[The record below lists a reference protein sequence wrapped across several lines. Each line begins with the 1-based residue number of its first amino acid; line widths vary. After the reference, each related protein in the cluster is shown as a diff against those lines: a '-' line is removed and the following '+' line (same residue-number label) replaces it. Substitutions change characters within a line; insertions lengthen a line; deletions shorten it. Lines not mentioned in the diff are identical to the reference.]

1 MDKKLDNFES
11 FIKNSMESYE
21 TPYSNGAW
29 ESMQEAMSVGAIQAD
44 SFESFVKNSMESHE
58 VPYTSAAWKSFAPL
72 LDKVAVPF
80 YKTKGFIAAVSVVV
94 IAGVAILGLTD
105 NKTESKEDILAQEV
119 SVKKENVAADASI
132 NKAETN
138 NAETVV
144 NVDLNEKTTADVKQY
159 QQTKEITSNN
169 KLVPDVNKEEVN
181 TISGQDNQGLND
193 NPNNE
198 VNPVTD
204 LTPTKDIENANNT
217 PNDNLPSEVKEY
229 VVSFDSKLTFCE
241 GETLTL
247 TPREMLP
254 ELTYQWLLNG
264 KSISKGGTITT
275 TLNTVGENNIDLI
288 AYKNGERVSARTKKI
303 DVKETPQALVSH
315 QEDNYSLINNHSFKL
330 NSSTDKVV
338 WNFGDGESS
347 KEQVAKHTY
356 KKQGKYILNYNVINE
371 AGCSASHN
379 QSIIVKGYYNIREE
393 LFFSP
398 DGDGSLDVF
407 LPEELKQ
414 INKPFEMVIYNRQNK
429 IVYRTNNINNP
440 WDGRDLEGSMVPF
453 GVYVWVINMTNEF
466 GHNEQYKGNVT
477 KASN

>member
-11 FIKNSMESYE
+11 FIKNSMESHE

-29 ESMQEAMSVGAIQAD
+29 ESMQEAMSVGTIQAD
-44 SFESFVKNSMESHE
+44 SFESFVKSSMESHE
-58 VPYTSAAWKSFAPL
+58 VPYNSAAWKSFAPL

-80 YKTKGFIAAVSVVV
+80 YKTKGFIAAVSAVI
-94 IAGVAILGLTD
+94 IAGVVTFGLTD
-105 NKTESKEDILAQEV
+105 NSTESKEDTLAQEV
-119 SVKKENVAADASI
+119 SVKKENVATDVSL
-132 NKAETN
+132 N
-138 NAETVV
+138 NAEANAETAV
-144 NVDLNEKTTADVKQY
+144 NVELKEESAADVEQSL
-159 QQTKEITSNN
+159 QVNETSQNTQ
-169 KLVPDVNKEEVN
+169 LMPDVNKEEVN
-181 TISGQDNQGLND
+181 LVSGQSKDLNN
-193 NPNNE
+193 NPNNDRNSIAD
-198 VNPVTD
+198 VNKVN
-204 LTPTKDIENANNT
+204 DIENANNT
-217 PNDNLPSEVKEY
+217 PNDNLPTEVKEY
-229 VVSFDSKLTFCE
+229 IVSFDTKLSFCE
-241 GETLTL
+241 GEKLTL
-247 TPREMLP
+247 TPREVLS

-264 KSISKGGTITT
+264 KSISKETTITT
-275 TLNTVGENNIDLI
+275 TLSTVGENNIDLI
-288 AYKNGERVSARTKKI
+288 AYKNGVRVSSRAKTINVNEIPKAI
-303 DVKETPQALVSH
+303 VNH

-330 NSSTDKVV
+330 NSSIDRVV

-347 KEQVAKHTY
+347 KEQLANHTY
-356 KKQGKYILNYNVINE
+356 KKQGKYTLSYNVTNQ

-414 INKPFEMVIYNRQNK
+414 INRPFEMVVYNRQNK

-453 GVYVWVINMTNEF
+453 GVYVWVINMTNEY

>member
-11 FIKNSMESYE
+11 FIKNSMDSHE

-72 LDKVAVPF
+72 LGKLAVPF
-80 YKTKGFIAAVSVVV
+80 YKTKGFIAAVSAVV
-94 IAGVAILGLTD
+94 IAGVAIFGLAD
-105 NKTESKEDILAQEV
+105 NSTESKEDILAQEV
-119 SVKKENVAADASI
+119 SVKKENVAAETSI

-144 NVDLNEKTTADVKQY
+144 NVDLNEIATADVEQSS
-159 QQTKEITSNN
+159 QVNETSQNTQLISDVNN
-169 KLVPDVNKEEVN
+169 GEVNTVSGQNEDLNNTPNNDRNSIADVNKVN
-181 TISGQDNQGLND
+181 
-193 NPNNE
+193 
-198 VNPVTD
+198 
-204 LTPTKDIENANNT
+204 DIENADNT
-217 PNDNLPSEVKEY
+217 PNDNLPTEVKEY
-229 VVSFDSKLTFCE
+229 IASFDTKLSFCE
-241 GETLTL
+241 GEKLTL
-247 TPREMLP
+247 TPREVLP

-264 KSISKGGTITT
+264 KSISKEATITT

-288 AYKNGERVSARTKKI
+288 AYKNGVRVSSRAKTINVNEIPKAIVNHK
-303 DVKETPQALVSH
+303 
-315 QEDNYSLINNHSFKL
+315 EDNYSLINNHSFKL
-330 NSSTDKVV
+330 NSATDKVV

-347 KEQVAKHTY
+347 KEQLANHTY
-356 KKQGKYILNYNVINE
+356 KKQGKYTLSYNVTNQ

-379 QSIIVKGYYNIREE
+379 QSIMIKGYYNIREE

-429 IVYRTNNINNP
+429 IVYRTNSINNP
-440 WDGRDLEGSMVPF
+440 WDGRDLEGNMVPF

-466 GHNEQYKGNVT
+466 GHDEQYLGNVT